1 MGKAKAPKM
10 VHCRYP
16 KCMKLHE
23 STELSKDDAVQGGKN
38 SYYHPDCY
46 HMMQTVNKIRDTFIK
61 EIDPTLTGKQ
71 ANSESTSP
79 KRTNR

>member
-1 MGKAKAPKM
+1 MGKAKTPKM

-46 HMMQTVNKIRDTFIK
+46 HMMQTVNKSVIH
-61 EIDPTLTGKQ
+61 L
-71 ANSESTSP
+71 
-79 KRTNR
+79 